1 MRGASQAPARAGET
15 RGLGETKIIM
25 SLKSVV
31 RLAGVACALSVTPA
45 LIQAQAETHANLQ
58 AVTAT
63 GASAWNGTFPFS
75 IRGVLLGNPDEMLDS
90 TPNFLPWNGG
100 TNQYRMGG
108 EWQVTFQ
115 AVDPGDR
122 GGTTCWMG
130 QNYGN
135 QPWIHNG
142 DLSYPNE
149 AWVAEILRLNYDRS
163 TLHQFR
169 AGDLV
174 EITVRQS
181 LFYGGKRNIN
191 EGHDID
197 PAYNFDLRLIT
208 ANYGLPAPEVITLT
222 DVMQPGGSPDDWKT
236 WPAIFDPTRA
246 TGAEHYQ
253 GMRTRLNNLTLVTT
267 SGWNP
272 TNAWGARLCTVTDSA
287 NRFFSLRHPR
297 YSLGAAPTNQFDVI
311 GIFNQE
317 SGSGSQGTNG
327 YELFIQQ
334 VLPHNP
340 APELAI
346 GLNVTISWPA
356 TTDTYQLEWRSQADT
371 GTWNTVISTPVI
383 INGMNTVILPPSNPQ
398 RFYQLRKTN

>member
-1 MRGASQAPARAGET
+1 
-15 RGLGETKIIM
+15 M
-25 SLKSVV
+25 SLKSVA
-31 RLAGVACALSVTPA
+31 RWTGLAFALCAAPA
-45 LIQAQAETHANLQ
+45 LVLAQSETHSNLQ
-58 AVTAT
+58 AVTSV
-63 GASAWNGTFPFS
+63 GASAWSGTFPFS
-75 IRGVLLGNPDEMLDS
+75 IRGVLLCNPDEMLDS
-90 TPNFLPWNGG
+90 TPNFIPYSGPAVYG
-100 TNQYRMGG
+100 KMGA

-135 QPWIHNG
+135 QPWIHTS
-142 DLSYPNE
+142 DFSYTNE
-149 AWVAEILRLNYDRS
+149 AWVSEILRLNFDQS
-163 TLHQFR
+163 NLHQFR

-174 EITVRQS
+174 EMTVRQA

-197 PAYNFDLRLIT
+197 PAFNFDIRLVT
-208 ANYGLPAPEVITLT
+208 ANYGLPAPEVITLA
-222 DVMQPGGSPDDWKT
+222 DVMNVGGVATNSST
-236 WPAIFDPTRA
+236 WLPVFDQTRA
-246 TGAEHYQ
+246 IGGEHYQ
-253 GMRTRLNNLTLVTT
+253 GMRVRLNDLSLVTT
-267 SGWNP
+267 NGWNP
-272 TNAWGARLCTVTDSA
+272 TNTLGNRLCTVTDGVG
-287 NRFFSLRHPR
+287 RFFTLRHPR
-297 YSLGAAPTNQFDVI
+297 YSLGAAPTTQFDAI

-327 YELFIQQ
+327 YELFVQQ

-356 TTDTYQLEWRSQADT
+356 NTDTYQLEWRAQVDA
-371 GTWNTVISTPVI
+371 GEWTPVTNVPAV
-383 INGMNTVILPPSNPQ
+383 INGMNTVILPPSSPQ